1 MAKAFSS
8 SAGQLYSKGRGPA
21 GTPGGKSWGARAG
34 SDATQKMRSAMS
46 TLLLCSEIVLVCSKL
61 TIHSFLGRQ
70 SHTVPNQSPVSDSI
84 SPGIAAF
91 IGGSVR
97 CRGFARKL
105 PSNGFSQLSQE
116 RIIQFFPS
124 KERRTARFYVPC
136 RQRKSMSSVRIDP
149 ELCFTELSRC
159 NSFKRKTGSSHTL
172 RMQEEM
178 QEEVSCCLFVALM
191 CYSLIHNTSQK
202 CYDISWTLLSRMWR
216 SCFGKRRQLR

>member
-1 MAKAFSS
+1 MSHRTWQKPCRAAQASCIRRDAGTGESS
-8 SAGQLYSKGRGPA
+8 GGPGSAG
-21 GTPGGKSWGARAG
+21 
-34 SDATQKMRSAMS
+34 DAAADVIVTQKMRSAMS

-136 RQRKSMSSVRIDP
+136 RQRKSVYSVSESIP
-149 ELCFTELSRC
+149 NFVSLNSRDVTV
-159 NSFKRKTGSSHTL
+159 SREKQDHRTL
-172 RMQEEM
+172 
-178 QEEVSCCLFVALM
+178 
-191 CYSLIHNTSQK
+191 
-202 CYDISWTLLSRMWR
+202 
-216 SCFGKRRQLR
+216 